1 MCGCRLRAQHCACL
15 PFAKMCKGS
24 AGRRPSC
31 ASRANLPALFF
42 CPLQGAGSNPLY
54 RLSAH
59 DKATCALSF
68 CPAVPGLLATS
79 STDKK
84 VGRPQRNPAGA
95 AAQHCGDR
103 SALRAWAGLA

>member
-1 MCGCRLRAQHCACL
+1 MISAAPAVWCPRHLGQQTLCL
-15 PFAKMCKGS
+15 S
-24 AGRRPSC
+24 ARVFR
-31 ASRANLPALFF
+31 SR
-42 CPLQGAGSNPLY
+42 QGAGSAPLY

-84 VGRPQRNPAGA
+84 VGAAQGA
-95 AAQHCGDR
+95 ACWEGGHRRCAADAGG
-103 SALRAWAGLA
+103 WARRGPA

>member
-1 MCGCRLRAQHCACL
+1 MQLAYNRSPLPCA
-15 PFAKMCKGS
+15 
-24 AGRRPSC
+24 
-31 ASRANLPALFF
+31 AS
-42 CPLQGAGSNPLY
+42 QGAGSSPLY

-84 VGRPQRNPAGA
+84 VGR
-95 AAQHCGDR
+95 C
-103 SALRAWAGLA
+103 